1 MPKSKSKRKYSYA
14 SKKGGVNKK
23 HAILKSAD
31 PLLQYKPS
39 YKKTKII
46 FKHYIGGLI
55 KRMDEHHGF
64 LLAGGLAFSL
74 FVCIIPFLLILFY
87 ILGNFLNSQSVQ
99 SQVDIAIN
107 TIIPYPKYANYVNE
121 VIFKRINEVIEYK
134 NVAGIIGVFGLLFA
148 ASGLFSSMRTIL
160 NRIFGVE
167 TNVHFLLGKLRD
179 FALVLMVILIFFVTT
194 MLSPVLDLF
203 IQAAQQIKS
212 LSFFRSP
219 IFEHFLLSVISLI
232 LIFILFLIL
241 YSTVPVR
248 KLGKNSTFIS
258 ALWAAILWEVAKQG
272 FGFYIHHFTTFGRI
286 YGTYAL
292 VVVVAFWIYYSS
304 IVFIVG
310 AEIGRLYSERKYL
323 NNEVF

>member
-1 MPKSKSKRKYSYA
+1 MTGSKKRKTISR
-14 SKKGGVNKK
+14 SISQLPK
-23 HAILKSAD
+23 
-31 PLLQYKPS
+31 YKPS
-39 YKKTKII
+39 YKKTKDFI
-46 FKHYIGGLI
+46 KHYIGGLI
-55 KRMDEHHGF
+55 SRVDEHHVF

-87 ILGNFLNSQSVQ
+87 VLGNILNSQSVQ
-99 SQVDIAIN
+99 SQVNAAIS
-107 TIIPYPKYANYVNE
+107 TIIPYEKYSDYVKE

-134 NVAGIIGVFGLLFA
+134 NIAGIIGAFGLLIA

-160 NRIFGVE
+160 NRVFGIE

-194 MLSPVLDLF
+194 MLSPILDLI
-203 IQAAQQIKS
+203 IQAAQHMEG
-212 LSFFRSP
+212 LGFFRSP
-219 IFEHFLLSVISLI
+219 IFEHFMLSIISLV

-248 KLGKNSTFIS
+248 KLGKNSTLIS
-258 ALWAAILWEVAKQG
+258 AVWAAILWETAKQG
-272 FGFYIHHFTTFGRI
+272 FGFYIHHFTTLGKI

-310 AEIGRLYSERKYL
+310 AEIGRLYKERKIIPL
-323 NNEVF
+323 

>member
-1 MPKSKSKRKYSYA
+1 MPKFKPKKKYSSA
-14 SKKGGVNKK
+14 GKKGGVNKK
-23 HAILKSAD
+23 HAILKSAG

-74 FVCIIPFLLILFY
+74 FICIIPFLLIIFY

-99 SQVDIAIN
+99 SQVNIAIN
-107 TIIPYPKYANYVNE
+107 TIIPYPKYADYVNE
-121 VIFKRINEVIEYK
+121 IIFKRINEVIEYK
-134 NVAGIIGVFGLLFA
+134 NVAGIIGALGLLFA

-160 NRIFGVE
+160 NRVFGIE
-167 TNVHFLLGKLRD
+167 TNVHFILGKLRD

-203 IQAAQQIKS
+203 IQAAQQIQG

-219 IFEHFLLSVISLI
+219 IFEHFLLSVISLV

-310 AEIGRLYSERKYL
+310 AEIGRLYSERKFL
-323 NNEVF
+323 NDEVF